1 MFLSIVT
8 FTIRYRHGNL
18 HSYGLLAFY
27 FIIFHFFVQGEIDDF
42 SGISYNFSFIC
53 CLCRL
58 KYNLCYRYSH
68 TLNHADHLT
77 HHPAPGLTDPPAAPW
92 RLAPPPACWSGLPPR
107 SVLTLDAHED
117 YSGVLLGKFFW
128 SDPVFLFCQ
137 KLHLQAE
144 CQIFR
149 FIRIFQVLDLSF
161 RCLAHAVKKHNR
173 RCGLS
178 IHRPHHM

>member
-1 MFLSIVT
+1 MISFLSVT
-8 FTIRYRHGNL
+8 FTIGYRHRNL
-18 HSYGLLAFY
+18 RSYGILAFY
-27 FIIFHFFVQGEIDDF
+27 FIIFHFFAQGGLNDF

-92 RLAPPPACWSGLPPR
+92 RLAPPPVCWSGLPPR

-128 SDPVFLFCQ
+128 SDPGIPL
-137 KLHLQAE
+137 LPEAA
-144 CQIFR
+144 
-149 FIRIFQVLDLSF
+149 S
-161 RCLAHAVKKHNR
+161 A
-173 RCGLS
+173 G
-178 IHRPHHM
+178 